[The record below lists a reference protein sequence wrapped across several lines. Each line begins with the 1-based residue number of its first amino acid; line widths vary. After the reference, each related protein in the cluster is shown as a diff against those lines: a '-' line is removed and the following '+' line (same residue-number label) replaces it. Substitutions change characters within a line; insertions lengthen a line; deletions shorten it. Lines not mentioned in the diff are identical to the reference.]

1 MSYSLNPLQN
11 DCYENT
17 TVLKNKFGIKDGKK
31 LNTIEQNITSALI
44 AKAFLEIPFQNVDFE
59 FYKSL
64 HKYVFSDIYE
74 WAGKIR
80 DVNMSKSGTNFC
92 RIAKIQEQGEN
103 IFKYIIKKEYLK
115 KYTGDEFINEFTE
128 LYCRLNY
135 LHPFREG
142 NGRIQRLFLAML
154 VRESGKNIDFSEIDT
169 DLLMIATI
177 KSVSGDVFML
187 SDIFRE
193 YIK

>member
-92 RIAKIQEQGEN
+92 RIDKIQEQGEN
-103 IFKYIIKKEYLK
+103 IFKYIIKK
-115 KYTGDEFINEFTE
+115 
-128 LYCRLNY
+128 
-135 LHPFREG
+135 
-142 NGRIQRLFLAML
+142 RIF
-154 VRESGKNIDFSEIDT
+154 EEIY
-169 DLLMIATI
+169 
-177 KSVSGDVFML
+177 
-187 SDIFRE
+187 RR
-193 YIK
+193 